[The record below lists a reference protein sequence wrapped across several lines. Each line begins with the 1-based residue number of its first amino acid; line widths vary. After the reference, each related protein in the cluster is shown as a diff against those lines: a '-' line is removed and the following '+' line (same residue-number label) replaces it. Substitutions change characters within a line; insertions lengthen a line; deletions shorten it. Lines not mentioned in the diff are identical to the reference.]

1 MQRNSDNVDFSW
13 FLNLI
18 MGKEI
23 KNLMLRTCTDKIVP
37 WHWPYLG
44 YQNRVKHPVGS

>member
-18 MGKEI
+18 LGKEI
-23 KNLMLRTCTDKIVP
+23 KNLGLRTCTDKEVP
-37 WHWPYLG
+37 WHWPYPEDTKIG
-44 YQNRVKHPVGS
+44 